1 MRRAVEFSD
10 GRHIADI
17 PSSPSPP
24 RASVHAVSILTM
36 RHPAAAARGLTSAVA
51 SPRLLAQIAGAYYL
65 IIFVAAPSGAAT
77 ATPLRMLL
85 TMACD
90 TAVALIFYVL
100 FKPVSRKVALAAL
113 VFRLIFVGMM
123 TFAALDYFGAL
134 DFLQSAGSADTFNT
148 IYRLALVPFGVHC
161 LLIGYL
167 IYRSEFLT
175 RFLGVLLALGGLAY
189 VAFVSPSLA
198 QHFYPYILIPGVVG
212 EGVLTLWLLIRG
224 VDSERWPVAAAA
236 NRGEGAQ

>member
-1 MRRAVEFSD
+1 
-10 GRHIADI
+10 
-17 PSSPSPP
+17 
-24 RASVHAVSILTM
+24 M
-36 RHPAAAARGLTSAVA
+36 RHPSAPARGLTSAVA

-90 TAVALIFYVL
+90 AAVALIFYVL
-100 FKPVSRKVALAAL
+100 FKPVSRKVSLTAL
-113 VFRLIFVGMM
+113 VFRLIFVAMM
-123 TFAALDYFGAL
+123 TFASLNYFGAL
-134 DFLQSAGSADTFNT
+134 DFLQSAGSADAFNT
-148 IYRLALVPFGVHC
+148 VYSLALVPFGVHC

-175 RFLGVLLALGGLAY
+175 RFLGVLLVVAGLVY
-189 VAFVSPSLA
+189 VTFVSPSFA
-198 QHFYPYILIPGVVG
+198 HHFYPYILIPGAVG

-224 VDSERWPVAAAA
+224 IDSEHWLIAEAA
-236 NRGEGAQ
+236 NRGEDAQ